1 MASHDLQWY
10 MDTGA
15 TSHLSSHNGNLQT
28 SFLNRNFHSV
38 IVGNRSSIPVTHS
51 GHVQIHNPYRP
62 LHLRNV
68 LVTPNII
75 KNLVSVRKFTTDN
88 KCSIDFN
95 PYGFIIRDYHTRQT
109 LFRCDNTGDLYPLH
123 VAASAFA
130 LLTNNHFLWHQRL
143 GHPGDAVI
151 QTLSSRGLSK
161 LLHFRAFIK
170 TQFNREIKA
179 FQCDHGGEFDN
190 NSLHEL
196 FATNGIQ
203 FRFSCPRT
211 SQQNGKSERMIR
223 TINNVVRSLLFQAR
237 LPPEYW
243 VEALLTAT
251 YLLNILPSTSI
262 NNDIPYTK
270 LFNKPTSYTHLRTF
284 GCLCYPYTFP
294 PHKLAPR
301 TTPSIFL
308 GYAYNHRGY
317 RCLDLN
323 TNKIIISRHVTFD
336 ETVFP
341 FGSMTPT
348 KPPSYQ
354 FLDDN
359 LDTSPIALR
368 LLTTP
373 TSPQQTPPQTT
384 PQTNP
389 QTTPQSTPPTPLS
402 TPSPQTTPTPP
413 TTPPPPPPTSQHP
426 MVTRSKVGI
435 VKANPK
441 YNLHLY
447 CSSEKKFMASHDQQW
462 YMDTG
467 ATSYF
472 SSHTGNL
479 QTSFLN
485 RNFHSVVVGN
495 GSSIPVTHSGYVQI
509 PNPYRPLY
517 LRNVLFTPNIIKKLV
532 SVLKFTTDNKCS
544 IDFDPYGFTIRDYHT
559 HQTLLRCDSTG
570 DLYPSHV
577 AALAF
582 ALLTNNYFLCRQR
595 LGHPG
600 DAVIQTRALRG
611 LLDVKNAFLHGHLTE
626 TVYMHQSPGS
636 TDSTHSDYVCLLQKS
651 LYGLNQAPELGFND
665 FLAMLFEPVSI
676 TAKLTRLFLSF
687 TREFAM
693 TDLGLLNYFL
703 GISATRTTSDIF
715 LSQTKYATEILEQA
729 QMLNCNPCRTPIDT
743 EKKLGPEGSPVTD
756 PTLYRSLARSL
767 QYLTFTQ
774 PDLSYAVQQLCLYMH
789 DPREPHLNAM
799 KHVLRYLR

>member
-1 MASHDLQWY
+1 MASPDQQWY

-15 TSHLSSHNGNLQT
+15 TSHLSSHTGNLQT
-28 SFLNRNFHSV
+28 SSLNRNFHSV
-38 IVGNRSSIPVTHS
+38 IVGNGSFIPVTHS
-51 GHVQIHNPYRP
+51 GHLQIPNPYRP
-62 LHLRNV
+62 LHLKNV

-88 KCSIDFN
+88 KCSIDFD
-95 PYGFIIRDYHTRQT
+95 PYGFTVRDYHTRQT
-109 LFRCDNTGDLYPLH
+109 LLRCDSTGDLYPLH

-130 LLTNNHFLWHQRL
+130 LLTNNHSLWHQRL
-143 GHPGDAVI
+143 GHPGDNVI
-151 QTLSSRGLSK
+151 QTLSSRGLVSYNKQNTQHLCRACQLGKQTKLPFQRSTSIVTSPFDIIHSDLWTSPVSSMSGYKYYVLFLDHYSHFLWVYPLHRKSDAQSK
-161 LLHFRAFIK
+161 LLHFRAFVK

-243 VEALLTAT
+243 VEALLTAA

-270 LFNKPTSYTHLRTF
+270 LFNKPTSYNHLRTF

-308 GYAYNHRGY
+308 GYPYNY
-317 RCLDLN
+317 RVYQCLDLN

-348 KPPSYQ
+348 KSPSYQ

-359 LDTSPIALR
+359 LDTFPIALR
-368 LLTTP
+368 LLTIP
-373 TSPQQTPPQTT
+373 TSPQQTPPQIT

-389 QTTPQSTPPTPLS
+389 QTTPQLTPPTPLS
-402 TPSPQTTPTPP
+402 TPSPQTTQTPP

-441 YNLHLY
+441 YNLHVTTSSPIPKSPFYALRDPNWKQAMCDEYKALIDNNTWVLVPRPPNVNIVRSMWLY
-447 CSSEKKFMASHDQQW
+447 KHKYNADGS
-462 YMDTG
+462 
-467 ATSYF
+467 
-472 SSHTGNL
+472 
-479 QTSFLN
+479 LN
-485 RNFHSVVVGN
+485 RYKARLVANGRSQQQGIDCDETFSPVVK
-495 GSSIPVTHSGYVQI
+495 PA
-509 PNPYRPLY
+509 
-517 LRNVLFTPNIIKKLV
+517 
-532 SVLKFTTDNKCS
+532 
-544 IDFDPYGFTIRDYHT
+544 TIRT
-559 HQTLLRCDSTG
+559 VLSLAVSRQWPIHQ
-570 DLYPSHV
+570 
-577 AALAF
+577 
-582 ALLTNNYFLCRQR
+582 
-595 LGHPG
+595 
-600 DAVIQTRALRG
+600 
-611 LLDVKNAFLHGHLTE
+611 LDVKNAFLHDHLKE
-626 TVYMHQSPGS
+626 TVYMHQPPGF
-636 TDSTHSDYVCLLQKS
+636 TDSAHSDYVCLLQKS
-651 LYGLNQAPELGFND
+651 LYGLKQAPRAWF
-665 FLAMLFEPVSI
+665 
-676 TAKLTRLFLSF
+676 
-687 TREFAM
+687 
-693 TDLGLLNYFL
+693 
-703 GISATRTTSDIF
+703 
-715 LSQTKYATEILEQA
+715 Q
-729 QMLNCNPCRTPIDT
+729 
-743 EKKLGPEGSPVTD
+743 
-756 PTLYRSLARSL
+756 
-767 QYLTFTQ
+767 
-774 PDLSYAVQQLCLYMH
+774 
-789 DPREPHLNAM
+789 
-799 KHVLRYLR
+799 

>member
-1 MASHDLQWY
+1 MASHDQQWY

-15 TSHLSSHNGNLQT
+15 TSHLSSHTGNLQT
-28 SFLNRNFHSV
+28 SSLNRNFHSV
-38 IVGNRSSIPVTHS
+38 IVGNGSSIHVTHS
-51 GHVQIHNPYRP
+51 GHVQIPNPYRP

-75 KNLVSVRKFTTDN
+75 KNLVLVRKFTTDN
-88 KCSIDFN
+88 KCSIDFD
-95 PYGFIIRDYHTRQT
+95 PYGFTVRDYHTRQT
-109 LFRCDNTGDLYPLH
+109 LLRCDSTGDLYPLH

-130 LLTNNHFLWHQRL
+130 LLTNNHSLWHQRL
-143 GHPGDAVI
+143 GHPGDAVL
-151 QTLSSRGLSK
+151 QTLSSRGFVSYNKNTQHLCRACRLGKQTKLPFQRSTSIVTSSFDIIHSDLWTSPVSSMSGYKYYVLFLDHYLHFLWVYPLHRKSDAQSK

-270 LFNKPTSYTHLRTF
+270 LFNKPTSYTHIRTF

-294 PHKLAPR
+294 PYKLAPR

-384 PQTNP
+384 NP
-389 QTTPQSTPPTPLS
+389 QTTPQTIPPTSLS

-413 TTPPPPPPTSQHP
+413 INTITTNNIDTTNH
-426 MVTRSKVGI
+426 TTTTTT
-435 VKANPK
+435 
-441 YNLHLY
+441 HL
-447 CSSEKKFMASHDQQW
+447 
-462 YMDTG
+462 
-467 ATSYF
+467 AT
-472 SSHTGNL
+472 
-479 QTSFLN
+479 
-485 RNFHSVVVGN
+485 
-495 GSSIPVTHSGYVQI
+495 
-509 PNPYRPLY
+509 
-517 LRNVLFTPNIIKKLV
+517 
-532 SVLKFTTDNKCS
+532 
-544 IDFDPYGFTIRDYHT
+544 PYG
-559 HQTLLRCDSTG
+559 
-570 DLYPSHV
+570 
-577 AALAF
+577 
-582 ALLTNNYFLCRQR
+582 
-595 LGHPG
+595 
-600 DAVIQTRALRG
+600 
-611 LLDVKNAFLHGHLTE
+611 
-626 TVYMHQSPGS
+626 YM
-636 TDSTHSDYVCLLQKS
+636 L
-651 LYGLNQAPELGFND
+651 
-665 FLAMLFEPVSI
+665 
-676 TAKLTRLFLSF
+676 
-687 TREFAM
+687 
-693 TDLGLLNYFL
+693 
-703 GISATRTTSDIF
+703 
-715 LSQTKYATEILEQA
+715 
-729 QMLNCNPCRTPIDT
+729 
-743 EKKLGPEGSPVTD
+743 
-756 PTLYRSLARSL
+756 
-767 QYLTFTQ
+767 
-774 PDLSYAVQQLCLYMH
+774 
-789 DPREPHLNAM
+789 
-799 KHVLRYLR
+799 